1 MCYSC
6 LKFKVKQKLFQNM
19 DQDLENPAIGQ
30 ITGRFNDKNKLE
42 LETIS
47 SWSIL
52 QLIKL

>member
-1 MCYSC
+1 
-6 LKFKVKQKLFQNM
+6 M
-19 DQDLENPAIGQ
+19 DQQNREDLENPAIGQ
-30 ITGRFNDKNKLE
+30 NTGRFNDKNKLE